1 MRLTLNEYKV
11 VRGRSAIMSVSEYLY
26 WSGPLQALIIAI
38 IGVLT
43 LVIIGVWI
51 WAVDIRGRGIASQ

>member
-1 MRLTLNEYKV
+1 MPLTRNEWKL
-11 VRGRSAIMSVSEYLY
+11 VRERGAIMSVGEYLY

-38 IGVLT
+38 IGVLV

-51 WAVDIRGRGIASQ
+51 WAVDIRGKGIITQ